1 MTIEANKRFFA
12 SADDVPRQAYTMGIG
27 TIMRARKLLMIIS
40 GEDKADITAAALCGE
55 VTPQVPASIIQ
66 FHPDVTVIADPA
78 ALSKV
83 KR

>member
-1 MTIEANKRFFA
+1 
-12 SADDVPRQAYTMGIG
+12 
-27 TIMRARKLLMIIS
+27 MRARKLLMIIS

-66 FHPDVTVIADPA
+66 FHPDVIVIADPA